1 MFLFTFA
8 GMIAAIMD
16 YFIYIVLFFVVIFAI
31 ILTVVLGG
39 KFSQIREINNLVEVR
54 EMIIEGLEDNYE
66 VWRIDAIAFNNQ
78 LEKSKRTMKNDKVQ
92 LIEPIDLE
100 EFRR

>member
-31 ILTVVLGG
+31 VLTVVLGG

-78 LEKSKRTMKNDKVQ
+78 LEKAKRTMKNDKVQ